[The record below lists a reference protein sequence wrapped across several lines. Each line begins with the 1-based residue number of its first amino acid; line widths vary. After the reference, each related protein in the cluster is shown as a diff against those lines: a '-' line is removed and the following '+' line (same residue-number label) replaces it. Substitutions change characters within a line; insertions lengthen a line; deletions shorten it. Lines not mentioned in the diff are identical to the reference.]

1 MINSYYQLTFNIR
14 NIKKVVYANIKI
26 RKTIPEF
33 FGTIYDYD
41 SELKKYVNIR
51 NISSRIVPT
60 NISNFIIYQIVDI
73 YGINFVNVEIKEI
86 TRKLFKTF
94 VK

>member
-1 MINSYYQLTFNIR
+1 MTNVYYQLTFNIR
-14 NIKKVVYANIKI
+14 NTKKIVYANVKI
-26 RKTIPEF
+26 RETVPVFSGI
-33 FGTIYDYD
+33 IYDYD
-41 SELKKYVNIR
+41 TELKKYVNIR
-51 NISSRIVPT
+51 NISSRIVPN

-73 YGINFVNVEIKEI
+73 YGVNFANVEIEEI

>member
-1 MINSYYQLTFNIR
+1 MINLYYQLTFNIR
-14 NIKKVVYANIKI
+14 NTKKIVYTNIKI
-26 RKTIPEF
+26 RETTPVF
-33 FGTIYDYD
+33 SGVIYDYD
-41 SELKKYVNIR
+41 NELKKYVNIR

-60 NISNFIIYQIVDI
+60 NISTFIVYNIVDI
-73 YGINFVNVEIKEI
+73 YGINFINVEIEKI